1 MLPIQLTYSLRR
13 VSFLDQFR
21 RVSGASPHTIIPA
34 INQSIAGFQCNV
46 QHVFQYTGAFP
57 KKRVQEQW
65 QEQVSDK
72 KRKYGYRILIFQ

>member
-1 MLPIQLTYSLRR
+1 MLRRQLTFSFPR
-13 VSFLDQFR
+13 VPILDQFR
-21 RVSGASPHTIIPA
+21 RVSGASPETIIPA
-34 INQSIAGFQCNV
+34 INQSIVGFQCNV

-72 KRKYGYRILIFQ
+72 IR